1 VEDKESLEPSAVV
14 GKLADS
20 VEDVIDD
27 FLSDGVMST
36 SVVVRGILLSTDDLL
51 GVVKLTVSTC
61 SDLVANSRFQ
71 IDVYCA
77 WDVFSIAGFAEEG
90 VEGII
95 SSTGLIGSH
104 LTIGLDAVLKAVQLP
119 AAVTGLDTGL
129 AHMD

>member
-36 SVVVRGILLSTDDLL
+36 SVVVRGILFSTDDLL
-51 GVVKLTVSTC
+51 GVVKLTVSSG
-61 SDLVANSRFQ
+61 SDLVANRRFQ
-71 IDVYCA
+71 IDVYGA
-77 WDVFSIAGFAEEG
+77 WDVLSGAGFAEEG
-90 VEGII
+90 AEGI
-95 SSTGLIGSH
+95 STTNGLIGGH
-104 LTIGLDAVLKAVQLP
+104 LTIGLDAVLKAVQFP

-129 AHMD
+129 AQMD